1 MPEVDKIF
9 TKYRDR
15 GFVALGISIDEDT
28 KKVAPFLKKKPVGY
42 PIHLDNLSTPS
53 WAAFKVRAI
62 PALFLIDR
70 KGNIVAQWR
79 GEVKPALVDAA
90 IAEQLS
96 K

>member
-1 MPEVDKIF
+1 M
-9 TKYRDR
+9 
-15 GFVALGISIDEDT
+15 GISIDEDT

-42 PIHLDNLSTPS
+42 PILLDNLSTPS